1 DGWHIYFGY
10 GMPVGTH
17 VFDYTSTFLPT
28 TEHPV
33 TVTKAAFRRLQPPPV
48 EEGILLDPNA
58 EVTAWFGDVVEWD
71 GGYSGKFFVTNHT
84 DAPVGWSVD
93 FTIDAPAV
101 VREVWPDSVELVQVS
116 DTAWRLKS
124 TQPLGTGAQ
133 IEVGVRIEPPGEPD
147 QFPRDITAAPLE

>member
-84 DAPVGWSVD
+84 DAPVRSEERRVGKECS
-93 FTIDAPAV
+93 ANSA
-101 VREVWPDSVELVQVS
+101 LV
-116 DTAWRLKS
+116 KF
-124 TQPLGTGAQ
+124 
-133 IEVGVRIEPPGEPD
+133 EK
-147 QFPRDITAAPLE
+147 